1 MKFTLKKR
9 KNNGELFTNKQM
21 KNNLS
26 SLGYIETIYE
36 WNRYYETVP
45 VDFKTYFKVLASS
58 YGFTAE
64 FRASADEVILTRRS
78 YSSGLI
84 KYDETNLS
92 NLCLRLEELYY
103 KFDVCEYVEKI
114 VKKKRATSNQG
125 DYSITEI
132 TDEASWIHSKLMEL
146 TNELKEATDKK
157 RYNVITV
164 EASWTFDVDVEDYD
178 PECVNVANAAIEDA
192 VIELNEL
199 IENGKISVDDFE
211 FNVTERFKE

>member
-1 MKFTLKKR
+1 MIFSLKKS
-9 KNNGELFTNKQM
+9 KSNGELFTSKQM
-21 KNNLS
+21 LKNLA
-26 SLGYIETIYE
+26 SLGYIKTIYE
-36 WNRYYETVP
+36 WNRYYETVT
-45 VDFKTYFKVLASS
+45 VDFKTYFNVLASS
-58 YGFTAE
+58 YGFTAD
-64 FRASADEVILTRRS
+64 FRASSDEVILSRRS

-114 VKKKRATSNQG
+114 VKKKRATLNQG

-164 EASWTFDVDVEDYD
+164 EASWTFDVDVEDFD
-178 PECVNVANAAIEDA
+178 PEYVNVTGAAIEDA
-192 VIELNEL
+192 VIELNDL
-199 IENGKISVDDFE
+199 IENGKLSVDDFE
-211 FNVTERFKE
+211 FNVTEKFKE